1 MLPYWFL
8 FLVPAFA
15 ALSERPSSLSRS
27 RFAFSWLLIWSL
39 LTVLIGLR
47 YQVGGDWYNYLR
59 RFSSLQYMTLS
70 QFLRYGIDPGY
81 GLLNSFAAKMDWG
94 IIGVNF
100 VSAVLFSLGLLT
112 FCRQQPRPWLA
123 VLVAIPYLVIVV
135 GMGYTRQG
143 VAIGLAMFGLVA
155 LSRKSNIGFVLWIIL
170 AATFHKSA
178 VVLLPI
184 AVLATTEKKIWTAV
198 WVTVAFVATYI
209 LLLQDSVDQ
218 LITSYVEAEL
228 QSQGAIFRIGMNAL
242 PAIVFLALRNSFDLE
257 PLERRLWSWLSL
269 FALGSVVLLI
279 VSPSSTAVD
288 RMALYFIPVQLFVL
302 SRLPDAL
309 AHKNISASTAIF
321 GIVVYSAS
329 VQFIWL
335 NFAAHAYAW
344 VPYKFYPFEAL

>member
-1 MLPYWFL
+1 MLAYWFL

-15 ALSERPSSLSRS
+15 ALSEKPSSLLRG
-27 RFAFSWLLIWSL
+27 RFAISWLLIWSL
-39 LTVLIGLR
+39 LTILIGLR

-59 RFSSLQYMTLS
+59 RFSSMQYMTLS
-70 QFLRYGIDPGY
+70 QFLQYGIDPGY
-81 GLLNSFAAKMDWG
+81 GLLNSFAAELNWG
-94 IIGVNF
+94 IIGVNV

-123 VLVAIPYLVIVV
+123 LLVAIPYLVIVV

-143 VAIGLAMFGLVA
+143 VAIGLAMLGFVA
-155 LSRKSNIGFVLWIIL
+155 LARRSNIGFVFWIIL

-184 AVLATTEKKIWTAV
+184 AILATTEKKIWTAF
-198 WVTVAFVATYI
+198 WVTVAFAATYI
-209 LLLQDSVDQ
+209 LLLQDSVDR

-228 QSQGAIFRIGMNAL
+228 QSQGAIFRIAMNAL
-242 PAIVFLALRNSFDLE
+242 PAILFLALRDSFELE

-269 FALGSVVLLI
+269 FALGLVILLV

-288 RMALYFIPVQLFVL
+288 RMALYFIPIQLFVL

-309 AHKNISASTAIF
+309 ARKNISGSAVVF
-321 GIVVYSAS
+321 GVIAYSAS
-329 VQFIWL
+329 VQFVWL
-335 NFAAHAYAW
+335 NFATHAYAW
-344 VPYKFYPFEAL
+344 VPYNFYPLQAL

>member
-1 MLPYWFL
+1 MIPYWFL

-15 ALSERPSSLSRS
+15 ALSERPGGLLRG

-39 LTVLIGLR
+39 FAVVIGLR

-59 RFSSLQYMTLS
+59 QFSFMQYMTLS
-70 QFLRYGIDPGY
+70 QFLEYGIDPGY
-81 GLLNSFAAKMDWG
+81 GLLNSFAAKLDWG
-94 IIGVNF
+94 VIGVNF
-100 VSAVLFSLGLLT
+100 ISAALFSFGLLT

-123 VLVAIPYLVIVV
+123 LLVAIPYLVIVV

-143 VAIGLAMFGLVA
+143 IAIGLAMLGLVA
-155 LSRKSNIGFVLWIIL
+155 LARKSNIGFVFWIIL

-184 AVLATTEKKIWTAV
+184 AILATTEKKIWTAV

-209 LLLQDSVDQ
+209 LLLQDSVDR
-218 LITSYVEAEL
+218 LITNYVDSEL
-228 QSQGAIFRIGMNAL
+228 QSQGAIFRIAMNAL
-242 PAIVFLALRNSFDLE
+242 PAIVFLALRDSFELE
-257 PLERRLWSWLSL
+257 PVERRLWTWLCL

-309 AHKNISASTAIF
+309 ARKKISGSAAVF
-321 GIVVYSAS
+321 GIIVYSAS
-329 VQFIWL
+329 VQFVWL
-335 NFAAHAYAW
+335 NFATHAYAW
-344 VPYKFYPFEAL
+344 VPYKFYPLEVL